1 MEINFIQQIRRFDE
15 LSAGNLTPNAIAI
28 YYHLLNV
35 NNKCGWKEWFTES
48 DLWIGR
54 FVGIKRHETIL
65 AAINLLKQKGFIEFE
80 RGAKRNIP
88 TKYKIIVLNNSIEHS
103 TEPSTINSTEPS
115 AKDSTE
121 HSTEHSD
128 NPKHKHKQK
137 NIYTPEFEKIWSVY
151 PRHDGKAEAQKAFDK
166 LKPSEELI
174 TAMLS
179 AIAKQTEK
187 WRNDGG
193 KFIPHCSTWLNQRRW
208 EDEGIV
214 LQETP
219 TLSAEE
225 KAARDKQRA
234 EEKARYEAEQ
244 RERVF
249 RELGVVVN
257 ESA

>member
-1 MEINFIQQIRRFDE
+1 MEMNFILQLRRFDE
-15 LSAGNLTPNAIAI
+15 LSIGNLNPNAIAI
-28 YYHLLNV
+28 YYHLFMT
-35 NNKCGWKEWFTES
+35 NNRCGWKEWFSES
-48 DLWIGR
+48 DLWIEQA
-54 FVGIKRHETIL
+54 VGISRRETVL
-65 AAINLLKQKGFIEFE
+65 NAINLLKQNGFIDFE
-80 RGAKRNIP
+80 RGTRKGQP
-88 TKYKIIVLNNSIEHS
+88 TKYKIL
-103 TEPSTINSTEPS
+103 PLLDS
-115 AKDSTE
+115 AKDSGKD
-121 HSTEHSD
+121 SGCDSD
-128 NPKHKHKQK
+128 NPKYKHKPKNK

-225 KAARDKQRA
+225 KAARDKHRA